1 MKSSP
6 YQHSLILGW
15 CGSTRA
21 YIQVGK
27 VKPNANNTYS
37 LMGAVFG
44 AKWDYEGR
52 GIAGMVAWKIGQ
64 NPLYSSTGQPVNTD
78 GTTTQLHGWIVGS
91 YNFSK
96 ELLGSIFP
104 NDIVV
109 NTI

>member
-52 GIAGMVAWKIGQ
+52 DCRDGGLEDRTK
-64 NPLYSSTGQPVNTD
+64 ST
-78 GTTTQLHGWIVGS
+78 L
-91 YNFSK
+91 
-96 ELLGSIFP
+96 
-104 NDIVV
+104 
-109 NTI
+109 